1 MQLIPRKEY
10 LDWLCRWRDKQII
23 KVVSGVRRCGKS
35 TLFTLFKQNLL
46 KQGVGEKQIIS
57 INFEAME
64 FEALRDYHTLYQY
77 INDRLQQDCK
87 NYIFLDEVQHCTE
100 YQKAVDSLFIKDNCD
115 IYLTGSNAYFM
126 SGELATVLS
135 GRYVE
140 LKMLPLSFKEFVS
153 SFAPENVD
161 ISIQEKFNLYLNYG
175 SFPFLARYNSFDSD
189 AYNYLRDVYN
199 TIILNDI
206 VKRLK
211 ITDVNALDKVTK
223 FIADNIG
230 NIVSINKIANT
241 LKSGGKSIDNKTVE
255 KYLQGLVDALFL
267 YKAPRFNIK
276 GKQLLT
282 NMPKYYIVDIGMR
295 NILIRNKE
303 SDIGHIIENLAY
315 LELMRRGYDVY
326 VGDIDKGEVDFV
338 AIKNN
343 QTEYYQIS
351 ATTLNPD
358 TLARELAPL
367 QSIQDNYPKYLLTL
381 DELFGEANYNGIQK
395 KNLIKWLLE

>member
-64 FEALRDYHTLYQY
+64 FEALQDYHTLYQY

-315 LELMRRGYDVY
+315 LELMRRGYEVY

-358 TLARELAPL
+358 TLAKELAPL
-367 QSIQDNYPKYLLTL
+367 QSVQDNYPKYLLTL
-381 DELFGEANYNGIQK
+381 DELFGEANYEGIQK

>member
-10 LDWLCRWRDKQII
+10 LDWLCRWQDKQII

-35 TLFTLFKQNLL
+35 TMFTLFKQNLL
-46 KQGVGEKQIIS
+46 KRGVDEKQIIS

-77 INDRLQQDCK
+77 INDHLHQECK

-282 NMPKYYIVDIGMR
+282 NLPKYYIVDIGMR

-367 QSIQDNYPKYLLTL
+367 QSVQDNYPKYLLTL

>member
-10 LDWLCRWRDKQII
+10 LDCLCRWQDKQII

-35 TLFTLFKQNLL
+35 TMFTLFKQNLL
-46 KQGVGEKQIIS
+46 KRGVDEKQIIS

-77 INDRLQQDCK
+77 INDHLQQECK

-282 NMPKYYIVDIGMR
+282 NLPKYYIVDIGMR

-367 QSIQDNYPKYLLTL
+367 QSVQDNYPKYLLTL

>member
-46 KQGVGEKQIIS
+46 KQGVDEKQIIS

-77 INDRLQQDCK
+77 INDHLQQDCK
-87 NYIFLDEVQHCTE
+87 NYIFLDELQHCTE

-206 VKRLK
+206 VIRLK

-282 NMPKYYIVDIGMR
+282 NLPKYYIVDIGMR

-367 QSIQDNYPKYLLTL
+367 QSVQDNYPKYLLTL

>member
-367 QSIQDNYPKYLLTL
+367 QSVQDNYPKYLLTL

>member
-46 KQGVGEKQIIS
+46 KQGVDEKQIIS

-64 FEALRDYHTLYQY
+64 FEALWDYHTLYQY
-77 INDRLQQDCK
+77 INDHLQQDCK

-153 SFAPENVD
+153 AFSPENVD

-315 LELMRRGYDVY
+315 LELMRRGYEVY

-367 QSIQDNYPKYLLTL
+367 QSVQDNYPKYLLTL

>member
-1 MQLIPRKEY
+1 MQLISRKEY
-10 LDWLCRWRDKQII
+10 LDWLCRWQDKQII

-46 KQGVGEKQIIS
+46 KQGVDEKQIIS

-64 FEALRDYHTLYQY
+64 FEVLRDYHTLYQY
-77 INDRLQQDCK
+77 INDHLQQDCK

-175 SFPFLARYNSFDSD
+175 SFPFLARYNSFDGD

-282 NMPKYYIVDIGMR
+282 NLPKYYIVDIGMR

-351 ATTLNPD
+351 ATTLTPD

-367 QSIQDNYPKYLLTL
+367 QSVQDNYPKYLLTL
-381 DELFGEANYNGIQK
+381 DELFGEANYDGIQK

>member
-64 FEALRDYHTLYQY
+64 FEALQDYHTLYQY

-140 LKMLPLSFKEFVS
+140 LKMLPLSFKEFIS
-153 SFAPENVD
+153 SFTLENVD

-255 KYLQGLVDALFL
+255 KYLQGVVDALLL

-315 LELMRRGYDVY
+315 LELMRRGYEVY

-367 QSIQDNYPKYLLTL
+367 QSVQDNYPKYLLTL

>member
-46 KQGVGEKQIIS
+46 KQGVDEKQIIS

-77 INDRLQQDCK
+77 INNHLQQDCK

-153 SFAPENVD
+153 SFALENVD

-358 TLARELAPL
+358 TLARELVPL
-367 QSIQDNYPKYLLTL
+367 QSVQDNYPKYLLTL